1 MTTTAPET
9 DASMNHH
16 PKLPIRMVST
26 VVRGFGR
33 GSSDLGIPTANLDR
47 EGGKF
52 GGGSFDTLPTGEF
65 LPSMR
70 NFSLAFPNDEE
81 KAHVKVSQVFIGDFV
96 ELEATTLYTKRLVRL
111 DTILRMEI
119 LLRLWNHT

>member
-1 MTTTAPET
+1 MAITAPEA
-9 DASMNHH
+9 DADALMN

-65 LPSMR
+65 
-70 NFSLAFPNDEE
+70 
-81 KAHVKVSQVFIGDFV
+81 
-96 ELEATTLYTKRLVRL
+96 
-111 DTILRMEI
+111 
-119 LLRLWNHT
+119 

>member
-1 MTTTAPET
+1 
-9 DASMNHH
+9 MN

-65 LPSMR
+65 LPGMG
-70 NFSLAFPNDEE
+70 NLSLASFSNDEE

-96 ELEATTLYTKRLVRL
+96 ELEATTLYTKLLVRL